1 MSNSHRKGRKAYLN
15 DYKPK
20 KGGGYEYK
28 GKRYAYRGDQSFKS
42 MLIRLWAFGGGAF
55 ACMIVAGSVSPPGI
69 NGCAYVILPY
79 AAGVIAAVSIVWA
92 LCRLTAR
99 GQSLE
104 KHVYEATV
112 EALPK
117 RGIMFLF
124 FSAISLAGLAVYVI
138 FNGFQQ
144 KFIHFL
150 VFFAAQILGM
160 VLIILLGRYI
170 KSIEWHETP
179 SQN

>member
-69 NGCAYVILPY
+69 NGCAYVILPLINRILLLHLRTKIY
-79 AAGVIAAVSIVWA
+79 PFFSVFCGPNPGNGSYY
-92 LCRLTAR
+92 TAR
-99 GQSLE
+99 T
-104 KHVYEATV
+104 VYKENRMA
-112 EALPK
+112 
-117 RGIMFLF
+117 
-124 FSAISLAGLAVYVI
+124 
-138 FNGFQQ
+138 
-144 KFIHFL
+144 
-150 VFFAAQILGM
+150 
-160 VLIILLGRYI
+160 
-170 KSIEWHETP
+170 
-179 SQN
+179 